1 MCCVGTTHL
10 FLLAAARIRPDVS
23 EPGLSSA
30 SRSRRRSEQAHPFR
44 TSTLHRIAVGRH
56 SHTLFDQRG
65 SDYLFGREHA
75 PEFLCMVKDTSRMV
89 KCQPQLVQQI
99 TSKIVYGNITIYR
112 CSEKK
117 GDHQRCT
124 ADSADSAGV
133 SAPGSR
139 TTGRVG
145 PLRGCSVK
153 GRALASSA
161 GSQGRDSVLEDPSA
175 VGSGVLQSPR
185 R

>member
-124 ADSADSAGV
+124 ADSAGV

-139 TTGRVG
+139 TTGKAG
-145 PLRGCSVK
+145 LLPGCSVK
-153 GRALASSA
+153 GLALASSA
-161 GSQGRDSVLEDPSA
+161 GSQGRDSVLEALSA
-175 VGSGVLQSPR
+175 VGSGVLQSPSR
-185 R
+185 